1 MSKSLALH
9 LLLPLDFDP
18 DRLRST
24 LSSTDWRERSS
35 GTDRC
40 SSDRD
45 VVDLEKL
52 DMWAE
57 VRSTEVD
64 FAMTRRVGLGGAS
77 CVLSV
82 NLRGI
87 IFRNSDCGV

>member
-24 LSSTDWRERSS
+24 LSSIDCRERSS
-35 GTDRC
+35 GIDRW
-40 SSDRD
+40 SSDRE

-52 DMWAE
+52 DM
-57 VRSTEVD
+57 
-64 FAMTRRVGLGGAS
+64 
-77 CVLSV
+77 
-82 NLRGI
+82 
-87 IFRNSDCGV
+87 